1 MRFAIS
7 FAAIYYY
14 ICIIYSTTTN
24 ANNEKKETKR
34 IIYLLR
40 SILLFS
46 DRLHFISFQFIFFIS
61 MKFVLK
67 LLEKMKKKKNER
79 AK

>member
-40 SILLFS
+40 SILRQTSF
-46 DRLHFISFQFIFFIS
+46 HFISVYILYLHEVCI
-61 MKFVLK
+61 KTIR
-67 LLEKMKKKKNER
+67 KNEEEEE
-79 AK
+79 